1 MEVYL
6 NSIHG
11 IDDAM
16 VSMLMSKRSWTRE
29 KEMDIRA
36 LCERVTDRNGFPTS
50 WIEADPKDV
59 DKFNNQLDILV
70 KWGKKH
76 TTLLRFIDISVT
88 VKGLHRAGQDD
99 WDSHAKRFDNRIIR
113 NSTRIKGV
121 EFGYEMSDYYKGK
134 ILPTDLALKE
144 LGVDIPDKI
153 TVDGKEYAKAVNG
166 YILDEFKDRED
177 VKRGLYMLSIP
188 SDFIF
193 KVNLTEWAHVY
204 KQRNINSGANW
215 EVRQLCELIASKLYI
230 AYDQFNRDLWM
241 EIEN

>member
-29 KEMDIRA
+29 KELDIRA
-36 LCERVTDRNGFPTS
+36 LCEYLIDRNGFPNWTL
-50 WIEADPKDV
+50 ADPKDIAE
-59 DKFNNQLDILV
+59 FNDQLDILV

-121 EFGYEMSDYYKGK
+121 NFGYEMSDYYRDK

-153 TVDGKEYAKAVNG
+153 TVDGKEYTKAVNG
-166 YILDEFKDRED
+166 YILDEYKDKED
-177 VKRGLYMLSIP
+177 VKRGLYMMSIP

-204 KQRNINSGANW
+204 KQRNATSNANP
-215 EVRQLCELIASKLYI
+215 EVKKLCELIAGQLYI

>member
-29 KEMDIRA
+29 KELDIRA
-36 LCERVTDRNGFPTS
+36 LCERVTDRNGFPNWWTES
-50 WIEADPKDV
+50 DLKDV
-59 DKFNNQLDILV
+59 AKFNDQLDILV

-99 WDSHAKRFDNRIIR
+99 WDSHTKRFENRIIR

-121 EFGYEMSDYYKGK
+121 EFGYEMSDYYKDK
-134 ILPTDLALKE
+134 ILPTDLALTA
-144 LGVDIPDKI
+144 LGVDIPDNI
-153 TVDGKEYAKAVNG
+153 TVDGKKYTKAVNG
-166 YILDEFKDRED
+166 YILDEYKDNED
-177 VKRGLYMLSIP
+177 VKRGLYMMSIP

-204 KQRNINSGANW
+204 KQRNVNSSANP
-215 EVRQLCELIASKLYI
+215 EVKKLCEIIASQLYI

>member
-11 IDDAM
+11 IDDAI

-29 KEMDIRA
+29 KELDIRA
-36 LCERVTDRNGFPTS
+36 LCARVTDRNGFPNWTL
-50 WIEADPKDV
+50 ADPKDIA
-59 DKFNNQLDILV
+59 KFNDQLDILV

-121 EFGYEMSDYYKGK
+121 DFGYEMSDYYKGK

-153 TVDGKEYAKAVNG
+153 TVDGKEYTKAVNG
-166 YILDEFKDRED
+166 YILEDYKDRED
-177 VKRGLYMLSIP
+177 VKRGLYMMSIP

-204 KQRNINSGANW
+204 KQRNIRSNANW
-215 EVRQLCELIASKLYI
+215 EVKILAELIANQLTI
-230 AYDQFNRDLWM
+230 AYDQFKKDLWM

>member
-16 VSMLMSKRSWTRE
+16 VSMLMSKRSWSRE
-29 KEMDIRA
+29 KELDIRA
-36 LCERVTDRNGFPTS
+36 LCEHVTDRNGFPIWTG
-50 WIEADPKDV
+50 ADPKDIA
-59 DKFNNQLDILV
+59 KFNDQLDILV

-121 EFGYEMSDYYKGK
+121 NFGYEMSDYYRDK

-153 TVDGKEYAKAVNG
+153 TVDGKEYTKAVNG
-166 YILDEFKDRED
+166 YILDEYKDKED
-177 VKRGLYMLSIP
+177 VKRGLYMMSIP

-204 KQRNINSGANW
+204 KQRNATSSANP
-215 EVRQLCELIASKLYI
+215 EVKKLCELIASQLYI
-230 AYDQFNRDLWM
+230 AYDQFNRDLWT

>member
-16 VSMLMSKRSWTRE
+16 VSMLMSKRSWSRD

-36 LCERVTDRNGFPTS
+36 LCERVTDRNGFPT
-50 WIEADPKDV
+50 WTAADSKDV
-59 DKFNNQLDILV
+59 AKFNDQLDILV

-76 TTLLRFIDISVT
+76 TTLLRFVDISVT

-121 EFGYEMSDYYKGK
+121 NFGYEMSDYYRDK

-144 LGVDIPDKI
+144 LGMNI
-153 TVDGKEYAKAVNG
+153 TDNITIAGKKYIKTVNG
-166 YILDEFKDRED
+166 YILEEYKDVED

-204 KQRNINSGANW
+204 KQRNVNSSANP
-215 EVRQLCELIASKLYI
+215 EVKKLCELIASKLYI
-230 AYDQFNRDLWM
+230 EYDQFNRDLWM